1 MSIVVCK
8 IPRAGLGNQLFP
20 LMKAQVFAQLNRLPV
35 IVTGYYQIKIGP
47 YLRGE
52 KNKRKYNGFFR
63 FQKPLLLAIW
73 ERRKLLARHRNEL
86 LAEPVVA
93 NIGAKFL
100 KDTWFVF
107 SAMPNWVNYFD
118 GLKENRALAIELFW
132 KMIKPEIAVQVNALN
147 APCIGVH
154 IRMGDF
160 RALKEGEDFSTV
172 GAVRTAENYFIDVIN
187 SIRELHGSSL
197 PVAVFTDGHKKE
209 LASILSLQNVAL
221 VEGNSDLVDLL
232 LLSRSKI
239 IVTSAGSTFS
249 YWSAFLSDAAVIM
262 HPDHLHQSLRPDE
275 TNEKRYEGPLDFEN
289 ELLLKNIKAIV

>member
-8 IPRAGLGNQLFP
+8 LPRAGLGNQLFP
-20 LMKAQVFAQLNRLPV
+20 LMKAQVFAQLNRLPL
-35 IVTGYYQIKIGP
+35 IVTGYHQIKIGP

-52 KNKRKYNGFFR
+52 KSKRKYHGFFR
-63 FQKPLLLAIW
+63 FQKSWPLAIW
-73 ERRKLLARHRNEL
+73 QRRKLLARHRNEL

-107 SAMPNWVNYFD
+107 SAMPHWENYFE
-118 GLKENRALAIELFW
+118 GLKENRTLAIELFW
-132 KMIKPEIAVQVNALN
+132 KMIKPEIAAQVNALN

-160 RALKEGEDFSTV
+160 RALKTGEDFSTV

-187 SIRELHGSSL
+187 GIRKIHGSFL
-197 PVAVFTDGHKKE
+197 PVVLFTDGYKKE
-209 LASILSLQNVAL
+209 LTQILSLQNVQLA
-221 VEGNSDLVDLL
+221 EGNSDLVDLL

-239 IVTSAGSTFS
+239 IVTAAGSTFS
-249 YWSAFLSDAAVIM
+249 YWSAFLSDAVLIM
-262 HPDHLHQSLRPDE
+262 HPGHLHQPLRPGE
-275 TNEKRYEGPLDFEN
+275 LNEKWYEGPFDLQH
-289 ELLLKNIKAIV
+289 ELLLKNIKAIE